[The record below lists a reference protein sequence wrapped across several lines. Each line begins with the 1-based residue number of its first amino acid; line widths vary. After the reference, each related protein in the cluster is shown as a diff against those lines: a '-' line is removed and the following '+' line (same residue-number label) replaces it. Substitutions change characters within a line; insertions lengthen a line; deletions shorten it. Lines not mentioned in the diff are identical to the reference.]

1 MGIFLVV
8 VGLSLTAL
16 DSHHV
21 GKNIFAGALLII
33 VGSSFHGLTYV
44 MSEMIMTTPVSSS
57 SLTTT
62 TTTKTA
68 PLHSDETAA
77 TKNIN
82 QPEPDHLSVR
92 ANCAIQGIVATL
104 AFLIWQLLY
113 TRPRLQSLILDPMA
127 EAGTTPMMAI
137 YILGLIAL
145 SNLVH
150 SITFFHTLKHFPG
163 GATSAG
169 VLKGLQAVLV
179 FAASSIVLCGRWG
192 GDEMCWSQVK
202 FLSLVVVVA
211 GILLYGA
218 FTTKKGE
225 LVKRGTS
232 IGFSMRQKDATNDS
246 KTVCV

>member
-68 PLHSDETAA
+68 PPHSDETAA

-104 AFLIWQLLY
+104 AI
-113 TRPRLQSLILDPMA
+113 
-127 EAGTTPMMAI
+127 
-137 YILGLIAL
+137 
-145 SNLVH
+145 
-150 SITFFHTLKHFPG
+150 
-163 GATSAG
+163 
-169 VLKGLQAVLV
+169 
-179 FAASSIVLCGRWG
+179 
-192 GDEMCWSQVK
+192 
-202 FLSLVVVVA
+202 
-211 GILLYGA
+211 
-218 FTTKKGE
+218 
-225 LVKRGTS
+225 
-232 IGFSMRQKDATNDS
+232 
-246 KTVCV
+246 